1 MALFPAMD
9 EIKQTLGLDAE
20 VDLASAND
28 LEDDHKSV
36 SPLDHKAQHAAYMAR
51 ALSLAKRGI
60 YTTHPNPR
68 VGCVIVKDNQIIG
81 EGWHKTAGKDHAE
94 VIALKKAGKNAEGA
108 TVYVTLEPCCHHG
121 KTPPCSE
128 ALIKAKVKTVVIA
141 TEDPNP
147 LVNRGGIADLQR
159 GGIEVVTGVGKT
171 AARELNRGFI
181 KRVTTGLPW
190 VTLKI
195 AVSMDG
201 KTALQSGES
210 QWITSEPARID
221 AHKLRARSSAILTGV
236 GTVLRDDP
244 RMTARIEG
252 IERQPLRVVLDSR
265 LSTPLDAKILHEPGN
280 VLLITTDESF
290 YEDSEY
296 QPAYQSKN
304 VEVIRLERKH
314 GMIDVQ
320 AVMAELG
327 KREVNELMLEA
338 GALLSGSILKKGLVD
353 ECVIYMAPDLLGSES
368 RGMFDIP
375 GISELSQ
382 RIEFSFHDI
391 RRVGRDCR
399 ITLRTH

>member
-1 MALFPAMD
+1 MALFPGMD
-9 EIKQTLGLDAE
+9 EIKQTLGLE
-20 VDLASAND
+20 SESELESAND
-28 LEDDHKSV
+28 LADESRKIS
-36 SPLDHKAQHAAYMAR
+36 SLDHKAQHAAYMAR
-51 ALSLAKRGI
+51 ALSLAKKGI

-68 VGCVIVKDNQIIG
+68 VGCVIVKDNQIVG
-81 EGWHKTAGKDHAE
+81 EGWHEFAGNDHAE
-94 VIALKKAGKNAEGA
+94 IVALKKAGKRAEGA

-121 KTPPCSE
+121 RTPPCST

-147 LVNRGGIADLQR
+147 LVNRGGISDLQR
-159 GGIEVVTGVGKT
+159 AGIEVISGVAQN
-171 AARELNRGFI
+171 AAKELNKGFI

-210 QWITSEPARID
+210 QWITSEPARMD

-244 RMTARIEG
+244 RMTARVDG
-252 IERQPLRVVLDSR
+252 VERQPLRVVLDSR
-265 LSTPLDAKILHEPGN
+265 LSTPMDAKILHEPGN

-290 YEDSEY
+290 EDDSDY
-296 QPAYQSKN
+296 QSAYQSKN
-304 VEVIRLERKH
+304 VEVITLERKH
-314 GMIDVQ
+314 GMIDIQ

-338 GALLSGSILKKGLVD
+338 GAFLSGSMLKQGLVD
-353 ECVIYMAPDLLGSES
+353 ECVIYMSPDLLGSES

-375 GISELSQ
+375 GISQLSQ
-382 RIEFSFHDI
+382 RINFNFHDI

-399 ITLRTH
+399 ITLRTS